1 MVRNM
6 ARAYTEVLQCIIMDR
21 IHLAYDG
28 NEGGWYPDMDGHRHI
43 RFHAFGRV
51 SIINE
56 ANGFTRRFDEDKIIS
71 ITEI

>member
-1 MVRNM
+1 M
-6 ARAYTEVLQCIIMDR
+6 IMDPCTSTFVMVKFVNR
-21 IHLAYDG
+21 L
-28 NEGGWYPDMDGHRHI
+28 GGISQITGTL

>member
-1 MVRNM
+1 MVKFVNR
-6 ARAYTEVLQCIIMDR
+6 L
-21 IHLAYDG
+21 
-28 NEGGWYPDMDGHRHI
+28 GGISQITGTL